1 MRKTESNW
9 RRSLKRSFLSGIL
22 LVGPLFATGYVLYL
36 LFKITDNLLQPI
48 LTQYLDAHIPGL
60 GILITIL
67 LVFFIGLVTRN
78 LLAQRIIRL
87 GERILAL
94 IPLAGSVY
102 GSIKQIVQSFSK
114 DEDQESQK
122 VVIVPWPSEGLWA
135 FGFLNGELVLD
146 GGEPM
151 GLVLVLSSIN
161 PTTGLLTMAPI
172 EKIKRVDISVDE
184 AMKIIIS
191 GGIVS
196 PNCLHTRPLMAA
208 H

>member
-1 MRKTESNW
+1 M
-9 RRSLKRSFLSGIL
+9 KRSFLSGIL

-48 LTQYLDAHIPGL
+48 LTQYLNAHIPGL
-60 GILITIL
+60 GILVTIL
-67 LVFFIGLVTRN
+67 LVFFIGLITRN
-78 LLAQRIIRL
+78 FLAQRIIRL
-87 GERILAL
+87 GERILAR

-102 GSIKQIVQSFSK
+102 GSIKQIVRSFSN
-114 DEDQESQK
+114 DEEQEAKK

-146 GGEPM
+146 GGRNM

-161 PTTGLLTMAPI
+161 PTTGLLTMVPI

-196 PNCLHTRPLMAA
+196 PDYLNTRPLIAIN
-208 H
+208 

>member
-1 MRKTESNW
+1 MRKKESSW
-9 RRSLKRSFLSGIL
+9 KKSMKRSFLSGIL

-48 LTQYLDAHIPGL
+48 LTQYLNAHIPGL
-60 GILITIL
+60 GILVTIL
-67 LVFFIGLVTRN
+67 LVFFIGLITRN
-78 LLAQRIIRL
+78 FLAQRIIRL
-87 GERILAL
+87 GERILAR

-102 GSIKQIVQSFSK
+102 GSIKQIVRSFSN
-114 DEDQESQK
+114 DEEQEAKK

-146 GGEPM
+146 GGRNM

-161 PTTGLLTMAPI
+161 PTTGLLTMVPI

-196 PNCLHTRPLMAA
+196 PDYLNTRPLIAIN
-208 H
+208 

>member
-1 MRKTESNW
+1 M
-9 RRSLKRSFLSGIL
+9 KRSFLSGIL

-48 LTQYLDAHIPGL
+48 LTQYLNAHIPGL
-60 GILITIL
+60 GILVTIL
-67 LVFFIGLVTRN
+67 LVFFIGLITRN
-78 LLAQRIIRL
+78 FLAQRIIRL
-87 GERILAL
+87 GERILAR

-102 GSIKQIVQSFSK
+102 GSIKQIVRSFSN
-114 DEDQESQK
+114 DEEQEAKK

-146 GGEPM
+146 GGRNM

-161 PTTGLLTMAPI
+161 PTTGLLTMVPI
-172 EKIKRVDISVDE
+172 EKIKQVDISVDE

-196 PNCLHTRPLMAA
+196 PDYLNTRPLIAIN
-208 H
+208 

>member
-1 MRKTESNW
+1 MRKKESSW
-9 RRSLKRSFLSGIL
+9 KKSMKRSFLSGIL

-48 LTQYLDAHIPGL
+48 LTQYLNAHIPGL
-60 GILITIL
+60 GILVTIL
-67 LVFFIGLVTRN
+67 LVFFIGLITRN
-78 LLAQRIIRL
+78 FLAQRIIRL
-87 GERILAL
+87 GERILAR

-102 GSIKQIVQSFSK
+102 GSIKQIVRSFSN
-114 DEDQESQK
+114 DEEQEAKK

-146 GGEPM
+146 GGRNM

-161 PTTGLLTMAPI
+161 PTTGLLTMVPI
-172 EKIKRVDISVDE
+172 EKIKQVDISVDE

-196 PNCLHTRPLMAA
+196 PDYLNTRPLIAIN
-208 H
+208 